1 MALLER
7 RSAGFTL
14 IELMV
19 VISIAAIL
27 IALGTVS
34 YTTAQ
39 KKARDS
45 KRRGDMKA
53 VSGAF
58 EQYYSVN
65 GEYDSTSSGCATI
78 GADGSVLP
86 AGLPSD
92 PKPNWTAYSYACAGS
107 TYCNC
112 ARLENENANSD
123 DGACA
128 FDNSGDEEYFCVINQ
143 Q

>member
-1 MALLER
+1 MFKFLKEKK
-7 RSAGFTL
+7 GFTL

-19 VISIAAIL
+19 VISIGAIL

-39 KKARDS
+39 KKSRDA
-45 KRRGDMKA
+45 KRRGDMKGTA
-53 VSGAF
+53 NAF

-65 GEYDSTSSGCATI
+65 GEYDSTSSACATI
-78 GADGSVLP
+78 AADGTVLP
-86 AGLPSD
+86 AGLPTE
-92 PKPNWTAYSYACAGS
+92 PKPNWTAYDFTCTGS

-112 ARLENENANSD
+112 ARLENESGNSD
-123 DGACA
+123 DSSCA
-128 FDNSGDEEYFCVINQ
+128 FDSSGNETYFCVINQ